1 MSRNIINRT
10 LSLVQYVS
18 DLHLE
23 SKFSRNIIPQK
34 PFLLL
39 LGDIGYPHQ
48 TEYKVFLHSMSN
60 YFDKVYVISGNHE
73 YDNTKNFQQLE
84 EQIENICKGRNN
96 LFYLQKKTELL
107 CSENKIFLAGCTLW
121 SKFPKSKYE
130 YHLDHKNWLFENVKN
145 NQENNYIIA
154 THHCP
159 LFECLSRKFHSFVP
173 NYFATDQSE
182 ILLNKNVHIWLHGHS
197 HINNNFEFQGKPI
210 LSNQYGKFK
219 NPIYGYKTKI

>member
-34 PFLLL
+34 PYLLL
-39 LGDIGYPHQ
+39 LGDIGYPDEP
-48 TEYKVFLHSMSN
+48 EYKIFLHSISN
-60 YFDKVYVISGNHE
+60 YFEKVYIISGNHE
-73 YDNTKNFQQLE
+73 YDKTKDFENLE
-84 EQIENICKGRNN
+84 NKIENICSQRNN
-96 LFYLQKKTELL
+96 LIYLQKKTEIL
-107 CSENKIFLAGCTLW
+107 CPENNIVLSGCTLW
-121 SKFPKSKYE
+121 SKLPKSKYE
-130 YHLDHKNWLFENVKN
+130 YHVNHQKWLYNTIKN
-145 NQENNYIIA
+145 NEDINYIIA

-173 NYFATDQSE
+173 NYFATDQKE
-182 ILLNKNVHIWLHGHS
+182 ILLLQNVHMWLHGHS
-197 HINNNFEFQGKPI
+197 HINNNFVFEGKPI

-219 NPIYGYKTKI
+219 NPIYGYKFKI